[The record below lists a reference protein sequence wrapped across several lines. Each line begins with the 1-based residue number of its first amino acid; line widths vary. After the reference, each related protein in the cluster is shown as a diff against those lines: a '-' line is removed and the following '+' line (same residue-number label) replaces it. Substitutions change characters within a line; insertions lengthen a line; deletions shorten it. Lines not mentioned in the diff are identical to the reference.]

1 MEIIFKGR
9 QTDVATRF
17 RDQATAKLVKLEK
30 LDQKTIR
37 VDVEVSVE
45 RNPRQSSQKERVE
58 LTIISRGPAIRAEA
72 AAEDRFA
79 ALDIALAKLDSRLRR
94 ALDRRKRHMPAA
106 LRRASGQTAAVQPRP
121 ASRPAGLSVP
131 AMSPA
136 ATSSA
141 PAPGAASASRAAGSP
156 ASASPNLAQS
166 MPRQTITRPGKS
178 GSPDGADPVP
188 SDSVVPIDMEGDG
201 PLVVRQKFHHATPIP
216 IDQALLE
223 MELVGHDF
231 YLFHDID
238 EDMPSVV
245 YRRRG
250 YQYGVIRLVEG
261 VGAGPPLSPR
271 AAVRPDRGR
280 RRRSGG
286 PSAGQSGASPASI
299 GSGPDR
305 PADRAVS
312 LTAPALRRGGSS
324 RRRPSSGARMLRI
337 GRSLQVRPTKGTYHD
352 GKTRKV
358 TVERGK

>member
-17 RDQATAKLVKLEK
+17 RDQATAKLLKLEK

-79 ALDIALAKLDSRLRR
+79 ALDLALAKLDSRLRR
-94 ALDRRKRHMPAA
+94 ALDRRKRHRDAQRSGDAQRAAEAQRSADDQLAGPPVTPSPPPAPVAPSADAAQASAAARSGSPDVSRSMP
-106 LRRASGQTAAVQPRP
+106 GQTI
-121 ASRPAGLSVP
+121 S
-131 AMSPA
+131 
-136 ATSSA
+136 
-141 PAPGAASASRAAGSP
+141 
-156 ASASPNLAQS
+156 
-166 MPRQTITRPGKS
+166 RPGKS
-178 GSPDGADPVP
+178 GSPDALDPVP
-188 SDSVVPIDMEGDG
+188 SDSVVPIEMEGDG
-201 PLVVRQKFHHATPIP
+201 PLVVRQKFHHAAPIP

-250 YQYGVIRLVEG
+250 YQYGVIRLVEN
-261 VGAGPPLSPR
+261 R
-271 AAVRPDRGR
+271 AAAVPASRRPAGSEVAAGDL
-280 RRRSGG
+280 
-286 PSAGQSGASPASI
+286 AGQSQAMFS
-299 GSGPDR
+299 
-305 PADRAVS
+305 ADR
-312 LTAPALRRGGSS
+312 LR
-324 RRRPSSGARMLRI
+324 
-337 GRSLQVRPTKGTYHD
+337 
-352 GKTRKV
+352 
-358 TVERGK
+358 